1 MLNKKIKAVL
11 LFGFLGFSSGALSN
25 DTYIGGGI
33 ASIDISDNGPN
44 VNAFIGRF
52 GKSFNENITGEVRV
66 GFGMKNRSFENPDY
80 VKPDYLK
87 TNYEVGGLFGT
98 YLKIGAA
105 ASDNIYP
112 YAVVGL
118 TQTKVTKVTKVS
130 LDGVSETV
138 KISESKLDPSL
149 GLGVELGNFETGT
162 ITIEYM
168 NYVDKS
174 IFELSGF
181 SIGFTMAF

>member
-25 DTYIGGGI
+25 GTYIGGGI
-33 ASIDISDNGPN
+33 ASIDISNNGSGPN
-44 VNAFIGRF
+44 VSAFIGRF
-52 GKSFNENITGEVRV
+52 GKPLNENITGEVRV
-66 GFGMKNRSFENPDY
+66 GFGMGNRSFEET
-80 VKPDYLK
+80 K
-87 TNYEVGGLFGT
+87 YEIGGLFGT
-98 YLKIGAA
+98 YFKIGAA

-118 TQTKVTKVTKVS
+118 TRTKVTAA
-130 LDGVSETV
+130 DREN